1 MLVTVTEASSHL
13 RSETC
18 ASRRECLL
26 AHGVAQ
32 GKRLHA
38 HERQV
43 PNWRPNSAQ
52 EAELFGNTRMRLC
65 HRGQQQ
71 MQYVTWPRS
80 LVATSQETRSHG
92 HGGLLQPSR
101 SPFCDAWH
109 L

>member
-1 MLVTVTEASSHL
+1 MLVTVTKASSHL

-43 PNWRPNSAQ
+43 PNWRPNSVQA
-52 EAELFGNTRMRLC
+52 ADLFGNTRMRLC
-65 HRGQQQ
+65 HRGSAADAVCN
-71 MQYVTWPRS
+71 MASFSRCNELRIPVTRLWRTP
-80 LVATSQETRSHG
+80 AAIA
-92 HGGLLQPSR
+92 QPIS
-101 SPFCDAWH
+101 
-109 L
+109 